1 MSSTRGDLCAGDRA
15 TDLAAAW
22 TLLDDAEA
30 RSTLME
36 HYQTSAETW
45 RRAAGWAVMFGVV
58 LADAGLHDKSTM
70 YQMGVDILARLEA
83 DMG

>member
-1 MSSTRGDLCAGDRA
+1 
-15 TDLAAAW
+15 
-22 TLLDDAEA
+22 
-30 RSTLME
+30 ME